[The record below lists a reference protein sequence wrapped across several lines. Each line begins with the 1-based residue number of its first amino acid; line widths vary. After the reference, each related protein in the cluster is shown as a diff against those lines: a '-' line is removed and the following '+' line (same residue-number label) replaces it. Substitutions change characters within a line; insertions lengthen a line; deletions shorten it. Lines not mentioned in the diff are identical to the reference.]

1 MIIVVTMP
9 ALSPTMESG
18 NLGKWLKKIGEL
30 VSAGDPIAE
39 IETDKATM
47 EFESAEE
54 GILGLIVIEDGA
66 KNIKVGDPICV
77 IGDKDEDFIKEYD
90 KWKLINSKGSVE
102 KEKANL
108 GQSNENKINTEIKDS
123 NTKNDTNPNVHSSDN
138 QRIKISPIARRILSD
153 KNIDPSKIHGTGPF
167 GRIIK
172 SDVINLSEGGGVS
185 KDSSISVLS
194 NMSFKTFERKD
205 ATKLE
210 ITSMRG
216 AIAKG
221 VLFSKNNAPHFYIK
235 ISCRMDKLLT
245 MRLGMNEA
253 LEVLANEMK
262 FVANKLTV
270 NDFIV
275 KATAKALEYVPQMNV
290 SWQGSH
296 IDQYHNIEVSVAVSI
311 EDGLMTPIVEN
322 ANLLSLD
329 QISFKV
335 KELVGKAK
343 DKKLKPSEFQG
354 GSITISNLGMFD
366 VDEFSAIINTP
377 QASILAIGATK
388 KVPIVI
394 DDKVEI
400 ASMMNVTLS
409 GDHRVIDGAL
419 AAQYLKKLK
428 YFIENPLLLTM

>member
-1 MIIVVTMP
+1 
-9 ALSPTMESG
+9 
-18 NLGKWLKKIGEL
+18 
-30 VSAGDPIAE
+30 
-39 IETDKATM
+39 
-47 EFESAEE
+47 
-54 GILGLIVIEDGA
+54 
-66 KNIKVGDPICV
+66 
-77 IGDKDEDFIKEYD
+77 
-90 KWKLINSKGSVE
+90 
-102 KEKANL
+102 
-108 GQSNENKINTEIKDS
+108 
-123 NTKNDTNPNVHSSDN
+123 
-138 QRIKISPIARRILSD
+138 
-153 KNIDPSKIHGTGPF
+153 
-167 GRIIK
+167 
-172 SDVINLSEGGGVS
+172 
-185 KDSSISVLS
+185 
-194 NMSFKTFERKD
+194 
-205 ATKLE
+205 
-210 ITSMRG
+210 
-216 AIAKG
+216 
-221 VLFSKNNAPHFYIK
+221 
-235 ISCRMDKLLT
+235 
-245 MRLGMNEA
+245 
-253 LEVLANEMK
+253 
-262 FVANKLTV
+262 
-270 NDFIV
+270 
-275 KATAKALEYVPQMNV
+275 MNV

-296 IDQYHNIEVSVAVSI
+296 IDQYHNIDVSVAVSI